1 MISIYILWLLIFLL
15 VALLLKLL
23 DVRKNYIICF
33 FITIFIIIFVINL
46 KTSIESAINGAKLV
60 VTAILPTIFPFS
72 VICNLLICYDG
83 ITLYSKILGP
93 LFCSPLGLS
102 KSASFPIAASF
113 ICGYPLGAKYCSDI
127 YNLGYIHKDEYER
140 LLNIASNAGPIFILG
155 SVAVAMLNNI
165 KYGYILLIANYLS
178 VLIIGLITKKSTKK
192 STKIQ
197 NNKLVNK
204 SIRKEYNFG
213 INLKT
218 SIEGAINTTLNVGAF
233 VIIFSVIINIIKS
246 TASISDAFTF
256 LENSFKLPTGILYN
270 LFLGS
275 IEFTN
280 GSKLISDLNL
290 SISLKLSIISFILCF
305 SSLSVIAQV
314 SSIVSKDTPNFKKYI
329 LLKLLQGIIGFV
341 ITFISSNIILVSIPT
356 FSIAPNYS
364 YKLIMYK
371 IFIPLILV
379 LSISLLVSVLLK
391 FIKGKL
397 HSS

>member
-1 MISIYILWLLIFLL
+1 MISIYILWLFIFLL
-15 VALLLKLL
+15 VALLLRLL
-23 DVRKNYIICF
+23 EIKKNYIICF
-33 FITIFIIIFVINL
+33 IITIFIIIFVINL
-46 KTSIESAINGAKLV
+46 KTSMESAINGAKLV

-93 LFCSPLGLS
+93 LICKPLGLS
-102 KSASFPIAASF
+102 KSSSFPIAASF
-113 ICGYPLGAKYCSDI
+113 ICGYPLGAKYSSDI

-165 KYGYILLIANYLS
+165 KFGYILLIANYLS
-178 VLIIGLITKKSTKK
+178 SFIIGLITKKSSKNL
-192 STKIQ
+192 KIQ
-197 NNKLVNK
+197 IENK
-204 SIRKEYNFG
+204 IEFKEVNFG
-213 INLKT
+213 INLKS

-246 TASISDAFTF
+246 TTSISAAFTF
-256 LENSFKLPTGILYN
+256 LENLFKLPNNIIYN
-270 LFLGS
+270 LLLGS

-280 GSKLISDLNL
+280 GCVLISNINL

-314 SSIVSKDTPNFKKYI
+314 SSIVSKNKPNFKRYT
-329 LLKLLQGIIGFV
+329 LLKLLQGIIGFI
-341 ITFISSNIILVSIPT
+341 ITFISSNFILVSIPT

-364 YKLIMYK
+364 YQSIMYK
-371 IFIPLILV
+371 VFIPLIIF
-379 LSISLLVSVLLK
+379 LSISLLVSILLK

>member
-1 MISIYILWLLIFLL
+1 MISIYILWFLIFILIYVL
-15 VALLLKLL
+15 FKLL
-23 DVRKNYIICF
+23 NVKKNYIISF
-33 FITIFIIIFVINL
+33 LITIFIIIFVINL
-46 KTSIESAINGAKLV
+46 RTSIQSAIVGAKLV

-83 ITLYSKILGP
+83 ISLYSKVLGP
-93 LFCSPLGLS
+93 LICKPLGLS
-102 KSASFPIAASF
+102 KNSSFPIVASF
-113 ICGYPLGAKYCSDI
+113 ICGYPLGAKYSSDI

-155 SVAVAMLNNI
+155 SVAVAMLDNI
-165 KYGYILLIANYLS
+165 NFGYVLLIANYLS
-178 VLIIGLITKKSTKK
+178 IIIIGLITKKSSK
-192 STKIQ
+192 SL
-197 NNKLVNK
+197 NNELINK
-204 SIRKEYNFG
+204 PIYKESNFG

-233 VIIFSVIINIIKS
+233 VIIFSVIISIIKS
-246 TASISDAFTF
+246 TTSISAAFTF
-256 LENSFKLPTGILYN
+256 LENLFKLPTGVIYN

-329 LLKLLQGIIGFV
+329 FLKLLQGIIGFI
-341 ITFISSNIILVSIPT
+341 ITFISSNIILVSVPT

-364 YKLIMYK
+364 YETIMYK
-371 IFIPLILV
+371 LLIPIILF
-379 LSISLLVSVLLK
+379 LSISLLISILLK
-391 FIKGKL
+391 IIKKKL

>member
-1 MISIYILWLLIFLL
+1 MISIYILWLLIFFL
-15 VALLLKLL
+15 VGLLLKLL
-23 DVRKNYIICF
+23 DIKKNYIICF
-33 FITIFIIIFVINL
+33 FISIFIIIFVINL
-46 KTSIESAINGAKLV
+46 KTSIEAAINGARLV

-83 ITLYSKILGP
+83 ISLYSKILGP
-93 LFCSPLGLS
+93 LICKPLGLS
-102 KSASFPIAASF
+102 KSSSFPIVASF
-113 ICGYPLGAKYCSDI
+113 ICGYPLGAKYSSDI

-165 KYGYILLIANYLS
+165 NFGYVLLIANYLS
-178 VLIIGLITKKSTKK
+178 VLIIGLITKKSSKNV
-192 STKIQ
+192 
-197 NNKLVNK
+197 NNEFVNK
-204 SIRKEYNFG
+204 PMYKESNFG
-213 INLKT
+213 MNLKT
-218 SIEGAINTTLNVGAF
+218 SIESAINTTLNVGAF
-233 VIIFSVIINIIKS
+233 VIIFSVIISIIKS
-246 TASISDAFTF
+246 TTSISAALTF
-256 LENSFKLPTGILYN
+256 LDNLFKIPTGLIYN

-329 LLKLLQGIIGFV
+329 FLKLLQGIIGFI

-356 FSIAPNYS
+356 FSIAPNYN
-364 YKLIMYK
+364 YKTIMYK
-371 IFIPLILV
+371 LFIPLIII
-379 LSISLLVSVLLK
+379 LSISLLTAILLK
-391 FIKGKL
+391 FIKRRL